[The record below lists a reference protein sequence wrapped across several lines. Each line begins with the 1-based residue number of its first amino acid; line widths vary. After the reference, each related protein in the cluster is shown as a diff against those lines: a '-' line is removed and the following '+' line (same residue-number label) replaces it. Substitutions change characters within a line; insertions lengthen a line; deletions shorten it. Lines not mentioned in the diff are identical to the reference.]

1 MKIPTPSRQAG
12 KNRLYTQSLFQTDLR
27 EPTVFDSVFR
37 QAVRTAAGKKVF
49 YYEKKEAAGTPISP
63 NL

>member
-1 MKIPTPSRQAG
+1 MKNPTPSRQAG

-37 QAVRTAAGKKVF
+37 QAVRTTAGKKIID
-49 YYEKKEAAGTPISP
+49 YEQKEAAGAPISP
-63 NL
+63 DL